1 MKKIYQPFIIEK
13 AGLILDVLK
22 DDVSITDFTMD
33 RMCDLLTD
41 KFISGDLSSDDPIQE
56 IFNEK
61 ELLLYINEMEI
72 HKDLDHLIELELIDY
87 FVDDNEGLL
96 NLWNFL
102 SLLCINFSLILFYYV
117 FKFSDVSLRSNEI

>member
-96 NLWNFL
+96 IYFMTEKGKK
-102 SLLCINFSLILFYYV
+102 YV
-117 FKFSDVSLRSNEI
+117 DELKKG

>member
-1 MKKIYQPFIIEK
+1 MLIFIINFDKTFIMKKIYQPFIIEK

-87 FVDDNEGLL
+87 FVDDNEGLVIY
-96 NLWNFL
+96 FMTEKGKK
-102 SLLCINFSLILFYYV
+102 YV
-117 FKFSDVSLRSNEI
+117 DELKKG